1 MHVRNSMT
9 RMAAITGICLFL
21 QWPALMAQRLAP
33 KKASPEEIAELKKKV
48 MASPDSISYH
58 EEYIKAVTLKDPG
71 LIPQYEAWSKEYPGK
86 YSIPF
91 AIATALYEAELP
103 EATPWLKK
111 SVELNPKLAEAY
123 QMLSIDADRW
133 GDAKAARDY
142 MGKASETEP
151 SNPSYAFYY
160 AMDFEHDDPALWRK
174 KLYELAKKFP
184 AHERGAQGLYWLATR
199 STDNA
204 EKVRVYEMLIKQY
217 NPSKFN
223 WSGSGASGLYEFYLA
238 KDPAKAAALAKRM
251 GKERDWPSKDTVAQ
265 QFVQLKKLVAAR
277 KFSKA
282 KTVAGKIR
290 LGRYSSAGDQLLL
303 LKSAIIEGQGNTKD
317 AYDSL
322 LIPYAKK
329 PSDELYAGLNKLGN
343 KLGITTAQTDAAI
356 DEWRKANSKPAP
368 AFNLGLYT
376 SDKTVSLDDYKGKVV
391 LLTFWF
397 PGCGPC
403 RGEFP
408 HFEKVLKKFEGKEI
422 AYIAINGIPE
432 QDEYVLPFV
441 KGTKYTF
448 TPLRTK
454 EGWAEEAYKVRGY
467 PSNFLIDQEGKIV
480 FSNFM
485 IHDEPNER
493 MLELMISA
501 LLARS

>member
-1 MHVRNSMT
+1 MHTLESLKK
-9 RMAAITGICLFL
+9 AAAVTGICLLL
-21 QWPALMAQRLAP
+21 QLPVLMAQKPAP
-33 KKASPEEIAELKKKV
+33 KKASPEEIQALKEKV
-48 MASPDSISYH
+48 LAAPDSLGYH
-58 EEYIKAVTLKDPG
+58 EEYIKAVTLKDPA
-71 LIPQYEAWSKEYPGK
+71 LIPQYEAWSKQFPGK

-133 GDAKAARDY
+133 GDAKAALDY

-199 STDNA
+199 TTDKA
-204 EKVRVYEMLIKQY
+204 EKVRVYEMLLKKY
-217 NPSKFN
+217 NPAKFN
-223 WSGSGASGLYEFYLA
+223 WSGSGASGLYEYYLVN
-238 KDPAKAAALAKRM
+238 DPAKAAALARRM

-265 QFVQLKKLVAAR
+265 QFVQLKKLVAT
-277 KFSKA
+277 KNFSKA
-282 KTVAGKIR
+282 KTVAAKIR
-290 LGRYSSAGDQLLL
+290 LGRYSAAGDQLLL
-303 LKSAIIEGQGNTKD
+303 LKSAIIEGQGNTKA

-329 PSDELYAGLNKLGN
+329 PSDELYAGLTKLGS
-343 KLGITTAQTDAAI
+343 KLDITTAQTDAAV
-356 DEWRKANSKPAP
+356 DEWRKANSRPAP

-376 SDKTVSLDDYKGKVV
+376 SDKTVSLEDYKGKVV

-408 HFEKVLKKFEGKEI
+408 HFEKVLKKFEGKEL
-422 AYIAINGIPE
+422 AYLAINGLPE

-441 KGTKYTF
+441 KGTKYSF

-454 EGWAEEAYKVRGY
+454 EGWAEEVYKVRGY
-467 PSNFLIDQEGKIV
+467 PSNFLIDQEGRIV